1 MATYTV
7 NFGSLQ
13 SAIAHLEETLAR
25 MKQEIDKMETIKTTL
40 LNDSLWYGP
49 NKKNYFQKFEAYQNA
64 MNALYNNAAD
74 HLTKLNEIKKTYA
87 NAEVN

>member
-7 NFGSLQ
+7 NFGALQ

-40 LNDSLWYGP
+40 MNDSLWYGP

-64 MNALYNNAAD
+64 MSALYNNAAD
-74 HLTKLNEIKKTYA
+74 HLTKLNEIKKAYA